1 MAELGSAILERIQNK
16 AATQS
21 RNLQLLWGALFALIL
36 ADGLITEFAVTND
49 VGYEAN
55 PLLAN
60 MLGSHKFFL
69 FKLLGAILVILF
81 LRNISKKHYR
91 VGLISSYI
99 AVILY
104 MIVVFWNLLAYQ
116 LVMY

>member
-1 MAELGSAILERIQNK
+1 MAVLGSAIYARIQNK
-16 AATQS
+16 AAIQS
-21 RNLQLLWGALFALIL
+21 RNLRLLWGALFALIL
-36 ADGLITEFAVTND
+36 ADGLITEFAVSND

-55 PLLAN
+55 PLLAD
-60 MLGSHKFFL
+60 MLGSHKFFF

-91 VGLISSYI
+91 VGLVSSYV

-116 LVMY
+116 MVMY

>member
-1 MAELGSAILERIQNK
+1 MAELGSTIYARIQNK

-36 ADGLITEFAVTND
+36 ADGLITEFAVNND

-55 PLLAN
+55 PLLAD
-60 MLGSHKFFL
+60 MLGSHKFFF
-69 FKLLGAILVILF
+69 FKLLGAVLVILF

-104 MIVVFWNLLAYQ
+104 IIVVFWNLLAYQ
-116 LVMY
+116 LVMM

>member
-1 MAELGSAILERIQNK
+1 MAELGSTLIERVQNK
-16 AATQS
+16 AATQN
-21 RNLQLLWGALFALIL
+21 RNLKLLWGALFALIL

-55 PLLAN
+55 PILAD
-60 MLGSHKFFL
+60 MLGSHKFFF

-81 LRNISKKHYR
+81 LRNISKKHYK
-91 VGLISSYI
+91 VGLISSYF

-104 MIVVFWNLLAYQ
+104 MVVVFWNLLAYQ
-116 LVMY
+116 LVMM

>member
-1 MAELGSAILERIQNK
+1 MAELGSVIYARIQNK

-21 RNLQLLWGALFALIL
+21 RNLRLLWGALFALIL
-36 ADGLITEFAVTND
+36 ADGLITEFAVSND

-55 PLLAN
+55 PLLAD
-60 MLGSHKFFL
+60 MLGSHKFFF
-69 FKLLGAILVILF
+69 FKLLGSILVILF

-91 VGLISSYI
+91 VGLVSSYI

-116 LVMY
+116 MVMM

>member
-1 MAELGSAILERIQNK
+1 MAELGSALYARIQNK

-21 RNLQLLWGALFALIL
+21 RNLQLLWAALFALIL
-36 ADGLITEFAVTND
+36 ADGLITEFAVNND

-55 PLLAN
+55 PLLAD

-69 FKLLGAILVILF
+69 FKLLGSVLVILF
-81 LRNISKKHYR
+81 LRNISKKHYK

-104 MIVVFWNLLAYQ
+104 IIVVFWNLLAYQ